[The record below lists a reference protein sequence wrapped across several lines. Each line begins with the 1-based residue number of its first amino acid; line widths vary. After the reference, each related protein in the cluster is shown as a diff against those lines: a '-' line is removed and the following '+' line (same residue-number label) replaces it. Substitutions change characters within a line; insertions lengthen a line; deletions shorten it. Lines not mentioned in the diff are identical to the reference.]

1 MVNLRGPLF
10 TSNKSDWATPQSFF
24 DKLDQIYHFTLDPC
38 ASIDNFKCL
47 KYYTIED
54 NGLVQD
60 WEGETVFCNP
70 PYGRQLSAQWVKKCY
85 EESLKPNTLVVM
97 LLPARVDT
105 RWFHEYCLKGKV
117 EFIKGRLKF
126 GNSSTPAPF
135 PSMVVIFGEKI

>member
-10 TSNKSDWATPQSFF
+10 TSNKSEWATPQNFF
-24 DKLDQIYHFTLDPC
+24 DKLDKIYHFTLDPC

-54 NGLVQD
+54 DGLKQN
-60 WEGETVFCNP
+60 WQGETVFCNP
-70 PYGRQLSAQWVKKCY
+70 PYGRQCSGQWVKKCY